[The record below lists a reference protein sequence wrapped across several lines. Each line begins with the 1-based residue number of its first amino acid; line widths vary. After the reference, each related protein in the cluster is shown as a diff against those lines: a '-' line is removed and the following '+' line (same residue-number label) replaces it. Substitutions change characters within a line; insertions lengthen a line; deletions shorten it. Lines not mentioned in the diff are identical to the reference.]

1 MSKFV
6 YDLQQIQR
14 TISDLSKKLEKLR
27 EEEQNI
33 LKLIK
38 REKNKT
44 SFGQTHL
51 QILKLLKNL

>member
-14 TISDLSKKLEKLR
+14 TISELSKKLEKLR

-38 REKNKT
+38 IEKNKT

>member
-14 TISDLSKKLEKLR
+14 TISELSKKLEKLR

-33 LKLIK
+33 LKLIQ

-51 QILKLLKNL
+51 QILQLLKNL